1 MLKPT
6 QVLLLISFLYHG
18 GAYADDL
25 LQIYQLA
32 QQSDPQLKAAQSDR
46 LAVLESKPQSQALLY
61 PTISAS
67 ANTTGNRLNIT
78 QPTSVAGET
87 YFNSNGYTLSLTQ
100 PVYHRD
106 TYVQLRQA
114 DARVAQADSQLAG
127 AEQDLILRVSGR
139 YFDVL
144 AAQDNLEFARAEKK
158 AIARELEQSQQRFDV
173 GLVAITDVQEAQAR
187 YDQAIAQEIAAERTL
202 STSRELLREITGQ
215 DHAAL
220 AMLGEQIPF
229 LTPEPA
235 DIEQWTQTA
244 LKQNQQLTA
253 AQYAAEIAREEIER
267 QRSGHYPSV
276 DIVGTHTNAKSGGG
290 RFGASETDGDA
301 VALQLNIP
309 IYQGG
314 LITSRTREAEHRH
327 SQARENLEQQQRG
340 AVRQTRDS
348 YTGVIANISRVSALK
363 QAVTSSKTALEATEA
378 GLEVGTRTQVD
389 VLDAQR
395 ELFRAERDHARARYD
410 YIIES
415 LRLKQ
420 AAGTLAPTDVEQIN
434 GWLK

>member
-1 MLKPT
+1 MPKLI
-6 QVLLLISFLYHG
+6 QILLLSPLLFHG
-18 GAYADDL
+18 GAYAEDL

-32 QQSDPQLKAAQSDR
+32 QQSDPQLKAAQAER

-187 YDQAIAQEIAAERTL
+187 HDQAIAQEIAAERTL
-202 STSRELLREITGQ
+202 SSSRELLREITGQ
-215 DHAAL
+215 EHAAL
-220 AMLGEQIPF
+220 AALGEQIPF
-229 LTPEPA
+229 LTPDPA

-276 DIVGTHTNAKSGGG
+276 DIVGSHTNAKSGGG
-290 RFGASETDGDA
+290 RFGASETDNDA

-314 LITSRTREAEHRH
+314 LITSRTREAEYRH
-327 SQARENLEQQQRG
+327 SQARENLEQQQRA

-363 QAVTSSKTALEATEA
+363 QAVTSSKTALEATEV

>member
-6 QVLLLISFLYHG
+6 QVLLLIPFLFHG
-18 GAYADDL
+18 GAHADDL

-32 QQSDPQLKAAQSDR
+32 QQSDPQLKAAQSER

-139 YFDVL
+139 YFDAL

-215 DHAAL
+215 DHDAL

-253 AQYAAEIAREEIER
+253 ALYAAEIAREEIER

-276 DIVGTHTNAKSGGG
+276 DVVGTHAYSKSSGG

-301 VALQLNIP
+301 VGLQLNIP

-314 LITSRTREAEHRH
+314 LITSRTREAEYRH
-327 SQARENLEQQQRG
+327 SQARENLEQQQRA

-348 YTGVIANISRVSALK
+348 YTGVVANISRVNALK

>member
-1 MLKPT
+1 MSRLI
-6 QVLLLISFLYHG
+6 QILLLIPLLFHG
-18 GAYADDL
+18 SVYAEDL
-25 LQIYQLA
+25 FQIYQLA
-32 QQSDPQLKAAQSDR
+32 QQSDPQLKAAQNAR
-46 LAVLESKPQSQALLY
+46 LATLESKPQSRALLY

-78 QPTSVAGET
+78 QPLSVAGET

-127 AEQDLILRVSGR
+127 AEQDLIIRVSGR

-187 YDQAIAQEIAAERTL
+187 YDQAVAQEIAAERQL
-202 STSRELLREITGQ
+202 STGRELLREITGQ
-215 DHAAL
+215 DPATL
-220 AMLGEQIPF
+220 AVLGEQIPF
-229 LTPEPA
+229 VTPDPA
-235 DIEQWTQTA
+235 NIEQWTQTA
-244 LKQNQQLTA
+244 LMQNQQIAA

-276 DIVGTHTNAKSGGG
+276 DIVGAHSYSKSGGG
-290 RFGASETDGDA
+290 RFGASEADNDA
-301 VALQLNIP
+301 VALQLNVP

-314 LITSRTREAEHRH
+314 LVTSRTREAEFRH
-327 SQARENLEQQQRG
+327 SQAREVLEQQQRA

-348 YTGVIANISRVSALK
+348 YTGVVANISRVTALK
-363 QAVTSSKTALEATEA
+363 QAVASSKTALESTEA

-410 YIIES
+410 YILET